1 MLKTIKGFLL
11 IYRLHDKFDKLVWAK
26 DFRKIVAFAEEV
38 KSRFPTRPI
47 GYFYSGYG
55 KLNLSK
61 YEESKPEFL
70 KTLDLLKTR
79 NNRSEKKFYLYYSYL
94 NMGSAYDSL
103 NEYDKALLYC
113 EKAIRIDQNKYEAF
127 LNRGIVRMKSNNK
140 LDALKDFEK
149 VLELDINNLIASQ
162 NKEILIME
170 LMGSDL
176 NTKDKNES

>member
-1 MLKTIKGFLL
+1 
-11 IYRLHDKFDKLVWAK
+11 
-26 DFRKIVAFAEEV
+26 
-38 KSRFPTRPI
+38 
-47 GYFYSGYG
+47 

-61 YEESKPEFL
+61 YKESKLEFL
-70 KTLDLLKTR
+70 KTLDLLKAR

-103 NEYDKALLYC
+103 NDYDKALFYF
-113 EKAIRIDQNKYEAF
+113 EKAIQINQKKYEAF

-162 NKEILIME
+162 
-170 LMGSDL
+170 
-176 NTKDKNES
+176 